1 MSWLSDGLAWMVDTL
16 ADAAGE
22 DGGVTLSR
30 ANDSTSGVTAVVVN
44 SGDNASGDK
53 VATSNY
59 WDREWLIKKADYEID
74 GAVETPQKGDR
85 ITDGNGDIWELML
98 GGKRSELVQH
108 AGGYAW
114 VVKTKRI
121 VSG

>member
-1 MSWLSDGLAWMVDTL
+1 MSWFSDGLAWGVDTL

-22 DGGVTLSR
+22 AVTLSR
-30 ANDSTSGVTAVVVN
+30 AGVTTSITAIAVD
-44 SGDNASGDK
+44 SGDDASGNK

-59 WDREWLIKKADYEID
+59 WKREWLIKKADYEINST
-74 GAVETPQKGDR
+74 VVTPQEADR
-85 ITDGNGDIWELML
+85 ITDSDGDVWELML
-98 GGKRSELVQH
+98 SGTRPELVQH

-114 VVKTKRI
+114 VLKTKRI

>member
-1 MSWLSDGLAWMVDTL
+1 MSWLSDGLAWAVDTL
-16 ADAAGE
+16 TDAAG
-22 DGGVTLSR
+22 DPVTLSR
-30 ANDSTSGVTAVVVN
+30 AGVPTEITAIAVD
-44 SGDNASGDK
+44 SGDEASGDQ

-74 GAVETPQKGDR
+74 GATVTPQKGDR
-85 ITDGNGDIWELML
+85 ITDSNGDVWELML
-98 GGKRSELVQH
+98 GGMRPELVQH

>member
-1 MSWLSDGLAWMVDTL
+1 MSWFSDGLAHFVNSL

-22 DGGVTLSR
+22 AVTLSR
-30 ANDSTSGVTAVVVN
+30 AKIDPTPITAINVDS
-44 SGDNASGDK
+44 DDDASGNS

-59 WDREWLIKKADYEID
+59 WDREWLIKKADYEIN
-74 GAVETPQKGDR
+74 GTVVVPALADR
-85 ITDGNGDIWELML
+85 ITDSDGTIWELMIDGTRL
-98 GGKRSELVQH
+98 PVVQH

>member
-1 MSWLSDGLAWMVDTL
+1 MSWFSDGLAHLIDTL

-22 DGGVTLSR
+22 TVTLSR
-30 ANDSTSGVTAVVVN
+30 ADDTTEITAIAADS
-44 SGDNASGDK
+44 DDDASGNE

-59 WDREWLIKKADYEID
+59 WERGWLIKKADYEID
-74 GAVETPQKGDR
+74 SVVVTPQVGDR
-85 ITDGNGDIWELML
+85 ITDSDGDVWELMRE
-98 GGKRSELVQH
+98 GKRLELVQH

-114 VVKTKRI
+114 LVKTKRI